1 MTSLVIKE
9 NFLSKLLPYEAS
21 TKINGSLRT
30 GLKEYS
36 LLLAATKQA
45 MLSVQSGDLEQFD
58 AVVGENACQ
67 IRAFKIAMVF
77 PRYLGA
83 IESIQAQIETAQ
95 QKIEKLSKSLEL
107 LMKSG
112 ISLQAL
118 LEEQGLDIPL
128 TADELFLV
136 ESFLLSTAKTV
147 KASKASSPLC
157 RNDVADPK
165 KLKKFEEDVSTS
177 FTENLVRKMRQLLSA
192 ASVRFVREQAKSLG
206 DKQLETMSSDCFTIS
221 YNSWP
226 CVPMFWT
233 YKTLLL
239 AAQKMGVPL
248 VVCAKFLAKNLEYLH
263 CS

>member
-1 MTSLVIKE
+1 MNSLVTE
-9 NFLSKLLPYEAS
+9 RNFLRELLPYEAS

-45 MLSVQSGDLEQFD
+45 TLAIQSGDLEQFD

-67 IRAFKIAMVF
+67 IRAVKIAMAF

-83 IESIQAQIETAQ
+83 IESIQAQIEIAQ
-95 QKIEKLSKSLEL
+95 QKIEKLSKSLEV

-112 ISLQAL
+112 VSLQTL
-118 LEEQGLDIPL
+118 LQEQGLDVTL

-136 ESFLLSTAKTV
+136 ESFLLSVAKTV

-157 RNDVADPK
+157 RNDAADPK
-165 KLKKFEEDVSTS
+165 RLKQFEKDVSTS
-177 FTENLVRKMRQLLSA
+177 FTENLVRRTRQLLSI

-206 DKQLETMSSDCFTIS
+206 DEQLEEMSSDRFTVS

-226 CVPMFWT
+226 CVPMFWS

-239 AAQKMGVPL
+239 AAQKMGVPF
-248 VVCAKFLAKNLEYLH
+248 VVCAKFLAKDMEYLH